1 MHTKIKKHIYMGIT
15 LLLTLLFS
23 IPLFCIDEDI
33 DIMTD
38 DKHPIITK
46 QPLGDGAIRDIIA
59 EDGTK
64 FVISPISF
72 GIYMNMFYDPIS
84 LDVYGLMC
92 EDETAVLVSF
102 IVNKRHDN
110 RYFSS
115 DDVIKINKSHSFE
128 NLDVYYIKHYSLYNE
143 LRWIFNPF
151 NAEIDKEAIIRS
163 RNIQPITTLFWIDK
177 NNNIFNGGDNIR
189 AYQINK
195 AYNPDLYTK
204 EQFFLL
210 KDFYIDLINR
220 NNKEMSL
227 AIETFSRCHILS
239 LNYVFNAMLEY
250 DTENK
255 QMWESYLEERK
266 SLIKEL
272 SSIKDKVENQERL
285 EIYTK
290 PLSIICDYWPG
301 AVELQKL
308 DAIRNDMKL
317 PRTDEEF
324 VRYMHWLDGKENIND
339 ERFKSG
345 VILDFYGIPIK
356 YELLEGI
363 GIKATSAGRDKVFD
377 TEDDQVHIST
387 YEENDM

>member
-1 MHTKIKKHIYMGIT
+1 MKQSIYVTIVI
-15 LLLTLLFS
+15 LVFSLS
-23 IPLFCIDEDI
+23 IPLFCVDGDSDI
-33 DIMTD
+33 IA
-38 DKHPIITK
+38 DKIPPTITK
-46 QPLGDGAIRDIIA
+46 QPLGAGLKINITADDGNN
-59 EDGTK
+59 
-64 FVISPISF
+64 FVVRQIPF
-72 GIYMNMFYDPIS
+72 GCYDSIFYNPLTLNI
-84 LDVYGLMC
+84 YGLMC

-102 IVNKRHDN
+102 IFTN
-110 RYFSS
+110 RYFYS
-115 DDVIKINKSHSFE
+115 DYVIKINKAYSFE
-128 NLDVYYIKHYSLYNE
+128 NLDVYYIKLYNLEDE
-143 LRWIFNPF
+143 LRWITNTFY
-151 NAEIDKEAIIRS
+151 AEIDKEVIIRT

-290 PLSIICDYWPG
+290 PLSIICSYWPG
-301 AVELQKL
+301 MIELDKL
-308 DAIRNDMKL
+308 DPIKNDTKL
-317 PRTDEEF
+317 PRTEEEF
-324 VRYMHWLDGKENIND
+324 AKYMHWLDGKENIND

-345 VILDFYGIPIK
+345 VVLDFYGTPIK
-356 YELLEGI
+356 YEFLKDV
-363 GIKATSAGRDKVFD
+363 GIKATSAGRDKIFD

-387 YEENDM
+387 YEENDITE